1 MMAMLRSVVAIT
13 VVLGVIGSAQEPAP
27 LRRFDVVSVRPDFAG
42 TGGAGDAFPKN
53 GTWRWTRIPMNFLAM
68 YAYGVSLKQIEGI
81 PDVFQ
86 SRETA
91 FDIVAKMPANV
102 TDDDFRAMLQSM
114 LAERFKFAVHRE
126 MRDVPVNTVEVAKG
140 GPNLRPAS
148 GECVPVPHSGTVA
161 ADQFRCGEVTHRIKN
176 VQQNVVVSDEHI
188 GRSVSIADLAKAMSG
203 NGPVVDDTGIEG
215 RYDIDVTIE
224 TRPLSSADGGGDFAT
239 RQLDYQSSLRAAF
252 TKQAGPDI
260 DLTRFRKRPLPVIV
274 VDHVEM
280 PDPN

>member
-1 MMAMLRSVVAIT
+1 MS
-13 VVLGVIGSAQEPAP
+13 
-27 LRRFDVVSVRPDFAG
+27 
-42 TGGAGDAFPKN
+42 
-53 GTWRWTRIPMNFLAM
+53 FLAM

-102 TDDDFRAMLQSM
+102 TDDDFRTMLQSM
-114 LAERFKFAVHRE
+114 LAERFKFAMHRE
-126 MRDVPVNTVEVAKG
+126 MRDVPVNAIEVAKG
-140 GPNLRPAS
+140 GPNLRRAS
-148 GECVPVPHSGTVA
+148 GECARVPHSATVA
-161 ADQFRCGEVTHRIKN
+161 ADQFRCGEVLHRIKN
-176 VQQNVVVSDEHI
+176 VQQNVVRSEEYI

-203 NGPVVDDTGIEG
+203 SGPVVDDTGIEG
-215 RYDIDVTIE
+215 LYDIDVTIE

-239 RQLDYQSSLRAAF
+239 RQLDYQNSLRAAF
-252 TKQAGPDI
+252 TKQAGLDI
-260 DLTRFRKRPLPVIV
+260 DLTRLRKHPLPVIV